1 MIHDRCP
8 QLFITLTVFTSLVTQ
23 SVTGYTTANTV
34 LYSYNQWCIIS
45 YLGENIS
52 LSAVKI
58 LVTCYIYLPLHE
70 YCAKFFSF
78 YDSFFFSS
86 SNLSEIYICM
96 NTVQKILVFIVYCIV
111 FVKFSSSSLHCWTE
125 ISLKFDNY
133 HPPTH
138 PPTPGKIEM
147 QLENDHDHVWPVGN

>member
-1 MIHDRCP
+1 MLWCVPLVATMIHDRCP

-58 LVTCYIYLPLHE
+58 LVTCYIYLHLHE
-70 YCAKFFSF
+70 YCAKNLSF
-78 YDSFFFSS
+78 YDSFFISS
-86 SNLSEIYICM
+86 ANLSEI
-96 NTVQKILVFIVYCIV
+96 VQLGLGL
-111 FVKFSSSSLHCWTE
+111 S
-125 ISLKFDNY
+125 
-133 HPPTH
+133 
-138 PPTPGKIEM
+138 
-147 QLENDHDHVWPVGN
+147 